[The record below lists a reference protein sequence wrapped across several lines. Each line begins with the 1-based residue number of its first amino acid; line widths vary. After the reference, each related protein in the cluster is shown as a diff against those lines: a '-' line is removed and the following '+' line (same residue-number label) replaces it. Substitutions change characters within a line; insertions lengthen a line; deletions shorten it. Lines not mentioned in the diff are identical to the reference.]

1 MELCRTFVSNIQGT
15 YACPDKHRELRN
27 CKQKSGESLHDYI
40 RLFSKRITEIP
51 GATDND
57 AISAFQNDTTCTT
70 LIHHI
75 GRRTP
80 RTTRE
85 ILDIATN
92 HTDGEEAVAA
102 TLNTPQGKGKQ
113 VLVKKK
119 KNNDKHRRDDN
130 LVAVVECK
138 ATRPK
143 NNPTKAAPKGSL
155 HEALVGFVH
164 PSQGPF

>member
-1 MELCRTFVSNIQGT
+1 
-15 YACPDKHRELRN
+15 
-27 CKQKSGESLHDYI
+27 LHDYI
-40 RLFSKRITEIP
+40 RLFSKRITELP

-57 AISAFQNDTTCTT
+57 AISAFQNDTICTT

-119 KNNDKHRRDDN
+119 NNDKHRRDDN

-143 NNPTKAAPKGSL
+143 NNPTKAAPQRIAS
-155 HEALVGFVH
+155 
-164 PSQGPF
+164 